1 MRRKACDCNNT
12 VVMLSKVDKLCRI
25 ATSKYG
31 WLHNSSTANSIIR
44 SLSTK
49 QRSTDDVNAA
59 EEGRAV
65 ALEVPSA
72 SGNSN
77 PIRRFIQ
84 RYSISAQQNRIQIS
98 QRLFRSAQRQA
109 TDRRWH
115 THCHVSNK

>member
-1 MRRKACDCNNT
+1 
-12 VVMLSKVDKLCRI
+12 MLSKVDKLCRI
-25 ATSKYG
+25 GIATSKYG
-31 WLHNSSTANSIIR
+31 WFRSSSTANGIIR

-49 QRSTDDVNAA
+49 QRSTDDASAA

-65 ALEVPSA
+65 VVEVPSA
-72 SGNSN
+72 SGHSSN